1 VRVLVTGSAGHIGRE
16 QVKVLQAAGY
26 EVRTTDRVAA
36 QRGDDW
42 EHLPGDLRD
51 LDFIRR
57 AVQGMDAVAHLGA
70 IASDRRG
77 ASEDVMA
84 VNVQG
89 TWNVLL
95 AAQEAGVPRVVA
107 FSSINALGCVGGH
120 RPAQYLPIDDA
131 YPHHPL
137 SPYQLS
143 KHIGEEI
150 CRYFSEK
157 FGMVTICLRPAY
169 VAAPDHYKSFRDYP
183 VEIRAEG
190 SKVEYWGYVDRRDV
204 CEATLLSLTV
214 ENVLHDA
221 FLLFADDTILD
232 TPTLEAVEKH
242 YPDTPWKQDKAAYFA
257 DNPYRSMF
265 DCSHAKQ
272 VLGWQPKHSWREAF
286 ADQPS

>member
-1 VRVLVTGSAGHIGRE
+1 LRVLVTGCMGHIGRE
-16 QVKVLQAAGY
+16 QVKVLQEAGY
-26 EVRTTDRVAA
+26 EVRTTDRAA
-36 QRGDDW
+36 AKRGDDW

-57 AVQGMDAVAHLGA
+57 AVQGVDMVAHLGA

-77 ASEDVMA
+77 GSDDVFS

-95 AAQEAGVPRVVA
+95 AAQEAGVSRVVA

-120 RPAQYLPIDDA
+120 RPAQYLPIDDE
-131 YPHHPL
+131 YPRHPL

-143 KHIGEEI
+143 KHLGEET

-157 FGMVTICLRPAY
+157 FGMVTICLRPAF
-169 VAAPDHYKSFRDYP
+169 VATPEHYPNFRNRPPGAPSDWAKN
-183 VEIRAEG
+183 
-190 SKVEYWGYVDRRDV
+190 EYWGYVDRRDV
-204 CEATLLSLTV
+204 CDAVLLSLTV

-221 FLLFADDTILD
+221 FLLFGDDTTLNI
-232 TPTLEAVEKH
+232 PTLEAVEQH
-242 YPDTPWKQDKAAYFA
+242 YPDTPWKQDRDTYFA
-257 DNPYRSMF
+257 NNPYRSLF

-272 VLGWQPKHSWREAF
+272 VLGWQPKHSWREP
-286 ADQPS
+286 DTV